1 MGLPIPRSARVKVDY
16 DLVKRDPK
24 ISLQLKEII
33 DTKKQRGIQI
43 MDEGRKLNLINE
55 RTYDIN
61 RMKQEKRVTSFY
73 NKINGS

>member
-33 DTKKQRGIQI
+33 DTKK
-43 MDEGRKLNLINE
+43 
-55 RTYDIN
+55 
-61 RMKQEKRVTSFY
+61 
-73 NKINGS
+73 